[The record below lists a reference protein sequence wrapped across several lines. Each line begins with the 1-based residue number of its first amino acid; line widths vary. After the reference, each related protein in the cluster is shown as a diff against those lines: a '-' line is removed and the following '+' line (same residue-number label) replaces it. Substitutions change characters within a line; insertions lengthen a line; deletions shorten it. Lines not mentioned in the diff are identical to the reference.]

1 MYGHILIAGCRFE
14 LLGKPRCF
22 QSTRPRGA
30 RRIRRDLRVGLGE
43 FQSTRPRGA
52 RHAVACAPEFDS

>member
-22 QSTRPRGA
+22 QSTRPRRALTQFGKRQA
-30 RRIRRDLRVGLGE
+30 FGQLDFLLPVLLQRW
-43 FQSTRPRGA
+43 
-52 RHAVACAPEFDS
+52 